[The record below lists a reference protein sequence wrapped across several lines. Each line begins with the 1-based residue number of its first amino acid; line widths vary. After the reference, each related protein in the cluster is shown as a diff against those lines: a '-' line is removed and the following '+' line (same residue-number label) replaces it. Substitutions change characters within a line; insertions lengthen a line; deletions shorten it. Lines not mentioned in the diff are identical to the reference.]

1 MAAKAAKVLAWRKP
15 MVAGEREDP
24 AHIPGPRSGY
34 SMTMAGGNG
43 YLFGGLQAGTAEPSN
58 ELFMVVSRAAT
69 RSCAMMLRS

>member
-1 MAAKAAKVLAWRKP
+1 MAAKGALAWRKP